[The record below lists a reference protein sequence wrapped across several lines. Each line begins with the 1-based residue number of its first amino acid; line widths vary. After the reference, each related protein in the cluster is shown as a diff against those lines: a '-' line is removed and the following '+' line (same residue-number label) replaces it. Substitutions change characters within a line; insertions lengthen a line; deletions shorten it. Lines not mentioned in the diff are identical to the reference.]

1 MYLLKCVTKSNVSM
15 SVTIKATLYTKKKRS
30 DGEIPIYI
38 RITKDRKS
46 TYISTGLYVKDNDW
60 NKKERQVRKTHRQ
73 YALYNRKIADKLNE
87 LESSY
92 LEIDTKKKEVD
103 PQKLKQVIKPSSRTD
118 GVLHYIAL
126 YRDELKADNRFFE
139 YKKVGTIQENL
150 NSYFNGVDVPISS
163 LNTEFATGFQSF
175 IMKKVA
181 NNPNTVRRKIT
192 TTRGFITWLKGKKLI
207 KVDPF
212 IGLKKPAE
220 TDSSKTRLTI
230 EQIQAIENLDLKKN
244 SPIWHT
250 RNYFLYAFYNAGI
263 RFGDIC
269 TLKWSNI
276 VDGRL
281 VYRMLK
287 TNHEKSIKQTEVHE
301 AILKHYRPKKVSPD
315 SYIFPLI
322 RKTHPNTFELKKE
335 ISSRNVI
342 VNNNLKK
349 IAKMAGIQT
358 NVSFHVARHSFSQYA
373 LKKGIDLYSIS
384 KALGHTDI
392 KITQEYLASFD
403 EEILDKSMEG
413 LFGK

>member
-1 MYLLKCVTKSNVSM
+1 M

-30 DGEIPIYI
+30 DGQIPIYI

-46 TYISTGLYVKDNDW
+46 TYVTTGLYVSENDW
-60 NKKERQVRKTHRQ
+60 NNKERQVRKTHRQ
-73 YALYNRKIADKLNE
+73 YSLYNRKIADKLNE

-92 LEIDTKKKEVD
+92 LEIDTKQKEVD
-103 PQKLKQVIKPSSRTD
+103 PQKLKQVIKPNANTD

-126 YRDELKADNRFFE
+126 YKEELKADNRFFE
-139 YKKVGTIQENL
+139 FKKIGTIQENL
-150 NSYFNGVDVPISS
+150 YSYFKGVDVP
-163 LNTEFATGFQSF
+163 LNKLNSEFAIGFQDF
-175 IMKKVA
+175 LIKGVA
-181 NNPNTVRRKIT
+181 NNSNTIRRKIT
-192 TTRGFITWLKGKKLI
+192 TTRGFITWLKGKKLV
-207 KVDPF
+207 KADPF

-220 TDSSKTRLTI
+220 TDTSKTRLTI
-230 EQIQAIENLDLKKN
+230 EQIEAIESLDIKQGTSL
-244 SPIWHT
+244 WHT

-301 AILKHYRPKKVSPD
+301 SILRHYRPKKASPN

-342 VNNNLKK
+342 VNNNLKR
-349 IAKMAGIQT
+349 IAKMAGIEAK
-358 NVSFHVARHSFSQYA
+358 VSFHVARHSFSQYA
-373 LKKGIDLYSIS
+373 LKKGLDLYSIS

-413 LFGK
+413 LFGKA

>member
-1 MYLLKCVTKSNVSM
+1 M

-46 TYISTGLYVKDNDW
+46 TYISTGLYVKQADW

-73 YALYNRKIADKLNE
+73 YALYNKKLADKLNE

-92 LEIDTKKKEVD
+92 LEIDTKQKEVD
-103 PQKLKQVIKPSSRTD
+103 PQKLKQVIKPSANTD
-118 GVLHYIAL
+118 GVLHHVAL
-126 YRDELKADNRFFE
+126 YREELRADYRFFE
-139 YKKVGTIQENL
+139 FKKVGTIKENL
-150 NSYFNGVDVPISS
+150 NSYFKGVDVP
-163 LNTEFATGFQSF
+163 LNKLNSEFAIGFQDF
-175 IMKKVA
+175 LIKGVA
-181 NNPNTVRRKIT
+181 NNSNTIRRKIT
-192 TTRGFITWLKGKKLI
+192 TTRGFITWLKSKKLV
-207 KVDPF
+207 KADPF
-212 IGLKKPAE
+212 IGIKKPGE

-230 EQIQAIENLDLKKN
+230 EQIEAIENLDLKMN
-244 SPIWHT
+244 SQLWHT

-263 RFGDIC
+263 RFGDVC

-287 TNHEKSIKQTEVHE
+287 TNHQKSIKQSDVHE
-301 AILKHYRPKKVSPD
+301 TILLHYRPKKISPD

-322 RKTHPNTFELKKE
+322 RKSHPNSFELKKE
-335 ISSRNVI
+335 ISSRNVV
-342 VNNNLKK
+342 VNKNLKK
-349 IAKMAGIQT
+349 IAKMAGIET